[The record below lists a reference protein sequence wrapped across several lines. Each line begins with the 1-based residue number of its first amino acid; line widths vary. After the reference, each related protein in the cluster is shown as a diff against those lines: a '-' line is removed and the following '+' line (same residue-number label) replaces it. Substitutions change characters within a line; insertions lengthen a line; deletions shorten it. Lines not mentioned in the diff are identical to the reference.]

1 MNQMNTDLIA
11 KLKLITQ
18 TAWARGGLNSGDY
31 SYIMTVL
38 YYRDAGKA
46 VQAMKLVPALADDLD
61 CIGATQAA

>member
-1 MNQMNTDLIA
+1 MNADMVA

-18 TAWARGGLNSGDY
+18 TARARGELNSGDY

-46 VQAMKLVPALADDLD
+46 VEAMKLVPALADDLD
-61 CIGATQAA
+61 CIGATTQG

>member
-1 MNQMNTDLIA
+1 MNQMNADMVA

-18 TAWARGGLNSGDY
+18 TARARGELNSGDY

-46 VQAMKLVPALADDLD
+46 VEAMKLVPALADDLD